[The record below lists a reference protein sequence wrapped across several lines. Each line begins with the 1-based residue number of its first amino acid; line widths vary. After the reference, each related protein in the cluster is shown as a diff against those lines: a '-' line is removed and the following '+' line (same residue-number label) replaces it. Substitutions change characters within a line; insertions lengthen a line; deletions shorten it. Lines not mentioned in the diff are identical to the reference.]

1 MLHFAHIEPH
11 AHVKAVRTLIA
22 GAHARMA
29 AAAGYF
35 FYGYWFRQGRA

>member
-1 MLHFAHIEPH
+1 MPQFAHIEPL
-11 AHVKAVRTLIA
+11 AHTKAVRALIA

-29 AAAGYF
+29 TAAGYF